1 MALKINNYKRKP
13 VTQKQRENL
22 AHGQRMLEMGEARSL
37 LHTWHRNR
45 NNEWLKDALG
55 RTEKTYGPGAPARIR
70 KYMRQIQ
77 DEDFPGM
84 E

>member
-1 MALKINNYKRKP
+1 MVTKWNAYKRKP
-13 VTQKQRENL
+13 VTAKQQENL
-22 AHGQRMLEMGEARSL
+22 AHGQHTLEMGEARSL
-37 LHTWHRNR
+37 LHTWHRNK

-77 DEDFPGM
+77 DEDFVGS

>member
-1 MALKINNYKRKP
+1 MVTRWNAYKRKP
-13 VTQKQRENL
+13 MTKQQIENL

-37 LHTWHRNR
+37 LHTWHRSR

-55 RTEKTYGPGAPARIR
+55 RTEKTYGAGAPERIR

-84 E
+84 D